1 MRARELLELMA
12 RDREEAVRAIASMDR
27 EEAARLVVDLLVEVV
42 DVFGRARQCG
52 RVVKAR
58 VYKVKGKNAVMLYI
72 HNPGPLA
79 DLREVYMAVLC
90 HES

>member
-1 MRARELLELMA
+1 MRARELLELIA
-12 RDREEAVRAIASMDR
+12 RDREEAVRAIAGMDR
-27 EEAARLVVDLLVEVV
+27 EEAARLVVDLLGEVL

-58 VYKVKGKNAVMLYI
+58 VYKVKGKNAVMLYV

-79 DLREVYMAVLC
+79 ELREVYLAVLC
-90 HES
+90 HEG